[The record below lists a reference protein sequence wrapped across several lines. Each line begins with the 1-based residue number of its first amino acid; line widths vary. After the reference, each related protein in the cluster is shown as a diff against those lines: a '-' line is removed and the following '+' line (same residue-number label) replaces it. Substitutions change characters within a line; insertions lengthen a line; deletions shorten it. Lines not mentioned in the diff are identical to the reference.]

1 MDSVICSALISTLVS
16 TIVSIYV
23 SNRALKE
30 TKRNSYFKEIAKL
43 YYSIDEVHQLMK
55 NETDK
60 GIESNVHYYGNRI
73 KVYSTMLLNYI
84 KKYPK
89 PKGDT
94 QELENILLAII
105 VNPNWDRDYMI
116 LMNEF
121 QNFCWTIDLEQKK
134 SYQFTTS

>member
-1 MDSVICSALISTLVS
+1 MDSVICSALISSLVS

-60 GIESNVHYYGNRI
+60 GIETNVHYYGNRI

-84 KKYPK
+84 KQYPK

-94 QELENILLAII
+94 HELENILLAII
-105 VNPNWDRDYMI
+105 VNPNWDRDYMK

-134 SYQFTTS
+134 SFQFTIL